1 MKPIS
6 IISQDLFDKV
16 RSRFSNLE
24 MGDETGAVIID
35 PEQARFFDFDFVF
48 EGSNLGRV
56 SISINDPGSLK
67 VYFSQGITEN
77 QDDSA
82 KKQWFNFLREMR
94 FFAMRRLLRFD
105 TRDIAKTNLDK
116 NDFQHL
122 AKTQAPKEE
131 EMSKMNESKNKSRVL
146 EGVMSDI
153 DIELR
158 DIVSRED
165 HDALYDLFTANTPAG
180 KYIQNMYDD
189 IVIDN
194 RLHPDDDFEQIE
206 ELVWDR
212 LENDFGGDY
221 TDYSMRRGEMGMEED
236 METDSDSLAF
246 WNQAA
251 QKAGSSANIDWY
263 AIGVEHGKKGV
274 VMNPPYGIGAKAL
287 NLYDKGMDA
296 GKQGVAEGKITLST
310 DPNWYGA
317 EVGDYK
323 ASSPVVNIPSNR
335 LVGFEPDDKM
345 NQPKS
350 KANVEKIV
358 AGLNQGAKLPPLL
371 VRKYKN
377 GYQVLDGHHRFWAY
391 KMLDVKSIPAQI
403 VPDSDIEEKGQQGVA
418 EGYTTE
424 KQILTRIRQIMYDRK
439 LSGTESN
446 TGELNRLKQQLKD
459 IRSQQGVA
467 EAIGDIGSK
476 RDQGKTIRKW
486 RKSRG
491 LDEQGGTEDPNSY
504 NVVQYYEKTQE
515 VKKLTN
521 WLEKNAGLPKNS
533 PLYFDDVDLVYG
545 NKTIVPGA
553 LVDPTL
559 TFNDLLTAVVQ
570 ASKQGMGEGLQE
582 GRWNNK
588 SSKKTSRAVAG
599 KTEVIVRH
607 ARPVDEEYSGSR
619 SQRKNIKAIYIQNA
633 DGERFKYPFIHTAG
647 AFAMA
652 QHVDHGGVPHDP
664 AGQAI
669 VSMSE
674 EIAKLSEFQR
684 KIHRA
689 TLHQDASGIT
699 ERAIGR
705 MNELK
710 AQVAALGKRQHYQNW
725 RESFD
730 SDSMMYPSMEELD
743 AVTMEEYKQKFTQ
756 TNFQEELSAYFPLL
770 HKIMS
775 EQNNIDLEEYVSE
788 SEDELGEIF
797 DIGMGQAS
805 HGKGH
810 PDEEFAEWAEAV
822 EQNKLT
828 NDEITVLKQAIS
840 ELPQGKNGPEL
851 KLGPEGSTAIEF
863 FQGLGLDSSELEE
876 KLEDMANVDA
886 DADALEVFKI
896 WANDNY
902 PELAVTLGISDTNK
916 DAEELPAVDVVDQ
929 TEPTTEND
937 EMSMHKG
944 TMPTREA
951 VIKEV
956 AKLVK
961 SRFNEDNPDVGPF
974 NGKDNIALDVK
985 KKCVEMFGDD
995 IGEQAEQLAMQF
1007 MEKLSKR
1014 WEEKHGK
1021 IEDDG
1026 LARLKELLGNVKAK
1040 VEGIGDITN
1049 NGHAPGNNIM
1059 PAEEGVAQES
1069 GPDKSQ
1075 VPAYKRKEQGGD
1087 WKMSTKDLEKEKTNS
1102 PTSSAGLARKKA
1114 ELGLGQNESAE
1125 LEATMKISNE
1135 GVGNFAKA
1143 IGTLGGWYQDDSTDP
1158 NIEVFSYD
1166 DREGGYYADGNIQHN
1181 LKTGEIKINY
1191 QDSYGGDEINDT
1203 FYSVGDAM
1211 DALRGGYPASHGGKA
1226 PNFDKLGD
1234 RDVAGPNDLY
1244 KTDRAGKKGTLTKSR
1259 MDTMKA
1265 SSPYRMDTGPKGPLP
1280 EMVDILRLANFKK

>member
-146 EGVMSDI
+146 ESVMSDI

-236 METDSDSLAF
+236 MDAGQQGVTEGGMPSSVIKSKQKYAAMSDTEFYTAHKDKSEDDLRAMA
-246 WNQAA
+246 WRHGYG
-251 QKAGSSANIDWY
+251 KGSSHY
-263 AIGVEHGKKGV
+263 
-274 VMNPPYGIGAKAL
+274 
-287 NLYDKGMDA
+287 
-296 GKQGVAEGKITLST
+296 
-310 DPNWYGA
+310 
-317 EVGDYK
+317 
-323 ASSPVVNIPSNR
+323 VN
-335 LVGFEPDDKM
+335 KH
-345 NQPKS
+345 K
-350 KANVEKIV
+350 
-358 AGLNQGAKLPPLL
+358 
-371 VRKYKN
+371 
-377 GYQVLDGHHRFWAY
+377 
-391 KMLDVKSIPAQI
+391 
-403 VPDSDIEEKGQQGVA
+403 KGQQGVE
-418 EGYTTE
+418 EGWVKNALAGAALVGAGALGGAALQSHGADTHGHDIKKPTAV
-424 KQILTRIRQIMYDRK
+424 KVAKTADRK
-439 LSGTESN
+439 QKNTSN
-446 TGELNRLKQQLKD
+446 YKLPSQPEIDKRLTGGYKFNPAKAELPPSNRHYN
-459 IRSQQGVA
+459 
-467 EAIGDIGSK
+467 EA
-476 RDQGKTIRKW
+476 
-486 RKSRG
+486 
-491 LDEQGGTEDPNSY
+491 
-504 NVVQYYEKTQE
+504 
-515 VKKLTN
+515 
-521 WLEKNAGLPKNS
+521 
-533 PLYFDDVDLVYG
+533 
-545 NKTIVPGA
+545 
-553 LVDPTL
+553 
-559 TFNDLLTAVVQ
+559 
-570 ASKQGMGEGLQE
+570 KQGAAEGLQE

-607 ARPVDEEYSGSR
+607 ARPVDEEYAGSR

-730 SDSMMYPSMEELD
+730 SDSMMDPSMEELD

-775 EQNNIDLEEYVSE
+775 EQNNIDLEEYVKE
-788 SEDELGEIF
+788 SEDEFGEIF

-828 NDEITVLKQAIS
+828 NDEITVLKQAIG

-851 KLGPEGSTAIEF
+851 ELGPEGSTAVEF
-863 FQGLGLDSSELEE
+863 FQGLGLDSSDLEE
-876 KLEDMANVDA
+876 KLKDMANVDA

-896 WANDNY
+896 WANENY
-902 PELAVTLGISDTNK
+902 PELAVTLGISDTGT
-916 DAEELPAVDVVDQ
+916 ETPAVQ
-929 TEPTTEND
+929 QEPEISTEPEEPTAEND

-944 TMPTREA
+944 AMTTRES
-951 VIKEV
+951 VVKEV

-961 SRFNEDNPDVGPF
+961 SRYNKDNPEVGPF
-974 NGKDNIALDVK
+974 NGKENIALDVK
-985 KKCVEMFGDD
+985 KKCAEMFGDEV
-995 IGEQAEQLAMQF
+995 GEQAENLAMQF
-1007 MEKLSKR
+1007 MEKLSSE
-1014 WEEKHGK
+1014 WEAKHGPVQ
-1021 IEDDG
+1021 DDG

-1040 VEGIGDITN
+1040 VEGIGDITD

-1059 PAEEGVAQES
+1059 PAEEGLGSKLLGGAALIAAMWGVNNHLANQAYEASPQLQKLTQFYKDAESRHDVA
-1069 GPDKSQ
+1069 
-1075 VPAYKRKEQGGD
+1075 
-1087 WKMSTKDLEKEKTNS
+1087 KMK
-1102 PTSSAGLARKKA
+1102 
-1114 ELGLGQNESAE
+1114 E
-1125 LEATMKISNE
+1125 LEQRIENHKTRLD
-1135 GVGNFAKA
+1135 
-1143 IGTLGGWYQDDSTDP
+1143 LGHGDVMD
-1158 NIEVFSYD
+1158 
-1166 DREGGYYADGNIQHN
+1166 
-1181 LKTGEIKINY
+1181 KTGNPKEI
-1191 QDSYGGDEINDT
+1191 
-1203 FYSVGDAM
+1203 V
-1211 DALRGGYPASHGGKA
+1211 
-1226 PNFDKLGD
+1226 
-1234 RDVAGPNDLY
+1234 
-1244 KTDRAGKKGTLTKSR
+1244 
-1259 MDTMKA
+1259 
-1265 SSPYRMDTGPKGPLP
+1265 P
-1280 EMVDILRLANFKK
+1280 EMADILKLSGLVK

>member
-296 GKQGVAEGKITLST
+296 GKQGVEEGWVKNALAGAALVGAGALGGAALQSHGADTHGHDIKKPTAVKVAPTADRKQKDTSNYKLPSQPKIDKRLAGGYKLPSQDEIDKRLSGGYKLPSQDEIDKRLSGGYKFDPAKAEL
-310 DPNWYGA
+310 P
-317 EVGDYK
+317 
-323 ASSPVVNIPSNR
+323 PSNR
-335 LVGFEPDDKM
+335 HYNEAK
-345 NQPKS
+345 
-350 KANVEKIV
+350 
-358 AGLNQGAKLPPLL
+358 QGA
-371 VRKYKN
+371 
-377 GYQVLDGHHRFWAY
+377 A
-391 KMLDVKSIPAQI
+391 
-403 VPDSDIEEKGQQGVA
+403 
-418 EGYTTE
+418 
-424 KQILTRIRQIMYDRK
+424 
-439 LSGTESN
+439 
-446 TGELNRLKQQLKD
+446 
-459 IRSQQGVA
+459 
-467 EAIGDIGSK
+467 
-476 RDQGKTIRKW
+476 
-486 RKSRG
+486 
-491 LDEQGGTEDPNSY
+491 
-504 NVVQYYEKTQE
+504 
-515 VKKLTN
+515 
-521 WLEKNAGLPKNS
+521 
-533 PLYFDDVDLVYG
+533 
-545 NKTIVPGA
+545 
-553 LVDPTL
+553 
-559 TFNDLLTAVVQ
+559 
-570 ASKQGMGEGLQE
+570 EGLQE

-1059 PAEEGVAQES
+1059 
-1069 GPDKSQ
+1069 
-1075 VPAYKRKEQGGD
+1075 
-1087 WKMSTKDLEKEKTNS
+1087 
-1102 PTSSAGLARKKA
+1102 
-1114 ELGLGQNESAE
+1114 SAE
-1125 LEATMKISNE
+1125 SEETDE
-1135 GVGNFAKA
+1135 GVGSR
-1143 IGTLGGWYQDDSTDP
+1143 ILGGAALIAALWGVNNHLANQAYEASPQLQKLTQYYKQAEAQNDTAKMRELEQR
-1158 NIEVFSYD
+1158 IENHKARLD
-1166 DREGGYYADGNIQHN
+1166 LGYGDVMD
-1181 LKTGEIKINY
+1181 KTGK
-1191 QDSYGGDEINDT
+1191 
-1203 FYSVGDAM
+1203 
-1211 DALRGGYPASHGGKA
+1211 
-1226 PNFDKLGD
+1226 
-1234 RDVAGPNDLY
+1234 
-1244 KTDRAGKKGTLTKSR
+1244 
-1259 MDTMKA
+1259 
-1265 SSPYRMDTGPKGPLP
+1265 PKEVVP
-1280 EMVDILRLANFKK
+1280 EMADILKLSGLVK